1 MDTDIGALTVVFTE
15 FYYWVTVPL
24 MFLIHVGFCMYEV
37 GASRRKNHMHTL
49 MKNTMLIPLVTI
61 TFFFFG
67 WWIYFAFP
75 NGPGITGGLNEVV
88 NAKPWAELMG
98 THLGGPGVNDPD
110 DPVLGNAGWARL
122 NGVFWAAFL
131 LFSWTAASIVS
142 GAVIER
148 IRSTAFW
155 IIAVLVGSFTW
166 IIDAAWGWHPDGW
179 MVTQLGYHD
188 AYASG
193 VIHAIAGGAALGVL
207 IPLGPR
213 LGKFAAD
220 GTPRNI
226 NPHNK
231 WLVTIGL
238 FLIYTGFW
246 GFYVAC
252 NVPIIGSADI
262 GAGEGSFTAT
272 TFYLTPTTLSA
283 IVFNFLM
290 SLSGGLL
297 AGYIISRGDAFWT
310 YSAGL
315 AGIITASAGNDLYHP
330 IQAMLIGAIG
340 AIAAYKLH
348 YFVER
353 RFKVDDAVGAVAVHG
368 YAGFIGLVIAG
379 FMLWGHPATAG
390 YHEVVATINPFGQ
403 FVGAVIM
410 FGVLGFLPAYV
421 VAMILKS
428 FGMLRVPE
436 AVELVGLD
444 TSQEIADEL
453 DAKSVSDADIAEAR
467 RLGLI

>member
-1 MDTDIGALTVVFTE
+1 
-15 FYYWVTVPL
+15 
-24 MFLIHVGFCMYEV
+24 
-37 GASRRKNHMHTL
+37 
-49 MKNTMLIPLVTI
+49 
-61 TFFFFG
+61 
-67 WWIYFAFP
+67 
-75 NGPGITGGLNEVV
+75 
-88 NAKPWAELMG
+88 
-98 THLGGPGVNDPD
+98 
-110 DPVLGNAGWARL
+110 
-122 NGVFWAAFL
+122 
-131 LFSWTAASIVS
+131 
-142 GAVIER
+142 
-148 IRSTAFW
+148 
-155 IIAVLVGSFTW
+155 
-166 IIDAAWGWHPDGW
+166 
-179 MVTQLGYHD
+179 
-188 AYASG
+188 

-272 TFYLTPTTLSA
+272 TIYLTPTTLSA

-368 YAGFIGLVIAG
+368 YAGFTGLVIAG

-410 FGVLGFLPAYV
+410 FGVLGFLPAYA